1 MKYTIVLLLIIICS
15 GCSSTAPSHFTVDTT
30 SQLPANILTNHAV
43 NINVTDL
50 RVRQDILQL
59 ENDGKF
65 TYIPSQVPTTTFIKQ
80 GLTASFNQQL
90 GRNYQSNSN
99 NSIHVN
105 VEKMAV
111 KLNQETFAYD
121 TKSLIVL
128 AVTINNGN
136 KTLNK
141 TFKRQGTS
149 HGPLKADIAVLEQN
163 FNQLLTLLFN
173 DISKDSQVI
182 DYLTGTK

>member
-1 MKYTIVLLLIIICS
+1 MKYTIVLLLITLCC
-15 GCSSTAPSHFTVDTT
+15 GCSNTAPTYFTVDTT
-30 SQLPANILTNHAV
+30 SRLASNILTQQSV

-50 RVRQDILQL
+50 RSRQDILQL
-59 ENDGKF
+59 KKNGKF
-65 TYIPSQVPTTTFIKQ
+65 SYIPSQMPTTTFIKQ
-80 GLTASFNQQL
+80 GLMASFNQQL
-90 GRNYQSNSN
+90 TINTSSN
-99 NSIHVN
+99 NNVIHVN

-111 KLNQETFAYD
+111 KLNQETLAYD
-121 TKSLIVL
+121 TQSLIVL

-136 KTLNK
+136 KTLTK

-149 HGPLKADIAVLEQN
+149 KGPLKADIAVLEQN
-163 FNQLLTLLFN
+163 FNQLLKLLFD

>member
-1 MKYTIVLLLIIICS
+1 MKYIIVLLLVVICC
-15 GCSSTAPSHFTVDTT
+15 GCSTTPTYFTVDTT
-30 SQLPANILTNHAV
+30 SRLASNILTQQTV

-50 RVRQDILQL
+50 RPRQDILQL
-59 ENDGKF
+59 KSNGKF
-65 TYIPSQVPTTTFIKQ
+65 SYIPSQVPTTTFIKQ

-90 GRNYQSNSN
+90 TISTPSN
-99 NSIHVN
+99 NNVIHVN
-105 VEKMAV
+105 IEKMAV

-121 TKSLIVL
+121 TQSLIVL
-128 AVTINNGN
+128 VVTINNGN
-136 KTLNK
+136 KTLTK

-149 HGPLKADIAVLEQN
+149 KGPLKADTAVLEQN
-163 FNQLLTLLFN
+163 FNQLLKLLFD